1 MKATVLAQRFV
12 SEAVQDAWPD
22 VLLLER
28 RSDGQL
34 WAERRGEAR
43 PVWVRRCFPW
53 SQPGRFISLRD
64 HEKDEF
70 ALIRD
75 LDDLDPD
82 SRAVLAAA
90 LIEAGFVLEVQRVLD
105 IDEEVEIR
113 SWKVETVQGPRSF
126 QTRLDDWPRPT
137 PGGGLL
143 IRDVAGDLYHVADPS
158 ALDPRSRGLLWA
170 YVD

>member
-1 MKATVLAQRFV
+1 MKATVFAQRFV
-12 SEAVQDAWPD
+12 SKVTQDAWPD

-28 RSDGQL
+28 RADGQL
-34 WAERRGEAR
+34 WAERRGVAQ

-75 LDDLDPD
+75 LDELDPD
-82 SRAVLAAA
+82 SRGVLEAA
-90 LIEAGFVLEVQRVLD
+90 LIEAGFVLEVLRVLGV
-105 IDEEVEIR
+105 DEEVEIR
-113 SWKVETVQGPRSF
+113 NWKVETVQGERTF
-126 QTRLDDWPRPT
+126 QTRLDDWPRQM
-137 PGGGLL
+137 PGGALL

-158 ALDPRSRGLLWA
+158 ALDETSRQLLWA
-170 YVD
+170 FVD